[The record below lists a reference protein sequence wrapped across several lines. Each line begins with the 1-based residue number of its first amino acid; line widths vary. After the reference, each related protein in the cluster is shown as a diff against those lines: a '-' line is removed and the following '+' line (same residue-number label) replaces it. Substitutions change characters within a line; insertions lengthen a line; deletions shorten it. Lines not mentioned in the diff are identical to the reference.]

1 MILFLRIKVLGL
13 TIEERFYSLEGMYLA
28 SLLTELA
35 AVGAVCAVFMVLF
48 VVAGI
53 KQMLDRRE

>member
-1 MILFLRIKVLGL
+1 MGL